1 MSFKCYIKNCINIVK
16 CKLCENKSLQE
27 DVPVR
32 SWRKILQNISGKLG
46 RASMFFCGFIN
57 VTYHGEMCTNEEAPI
72 LVVAPHSS
80 FFDALAVFC
89 CGFPYFI
96 NRIENKAIPF
106 LGKCIQFRQSIFV
119 NREEPNSRQKTVEE
133 ITKRAK

>member
-1 MSFKCYIKNCINIVK
+1 MSFKCYIKNFINIVE
-16 CKLCENKSLQE
+16 CKLCENKHLQE

-32 SWRKILQNISGKLG
+32 GWRKILQNISGKLG

-57 VTYHGEMCTNEEAPI
+57 VTYYGEMCSNEEAPI

-80 FFDALAVFC
+80 FFDAIAVFC